1 MKKILLVEDNRGIR
15 EALQDTFTEPDYEF
29 VTAGNLQEA
38 GAVVMRECPGLVL
51 LDVSLPDGN
60 GFEFYRDVLARRGVA
75 VIFLTARDE
84 ENDIVKGLELGA
96 EDYITKPFSVKELV
110 ARVNRAFLRQ
120 KKALGSSILRAGTVT
135 YDMDKKEAVRQGEM
149 VPLSSLELRILDLLF
164 ENHDKAVS
172 RGAVID
178 CIWEATGNDV
188 YDHTVTVYMRRIRQK
203 IGDDIIKTVKGV
215 GYRIDT
221 ESGA

>member
-29 VTAGNLQEA
+29 LTAGNLQEA

-60 GFEFYRDVLARRGVA
+60 GFEFYRDVLAGRGVA

-110 ARVNRAFLRQ
+110 ARVNRVFLRQ
-120 KKALGSSILRAGTVT
+120 KKVPATSVLNVGDVT
-135 YDMDKKEAVRQGEM
+135 YDMDKKEARRQGET
-149 VPLSSLELRILDLLF
+149 VSLSSLELRILDLLF

-172 RGAVID
+172 RNAVID

-215 GYRIDT
+215 GYRIDI
-221 ESGA
+221 EGGA

>member
-29 VTAGNLQEA
+29 LTAGNLQEA

-60 GFEFYRDVLARRGVA
+60 GFEFYRDVLAGRGVA

-110 ARVNRAFLRQ
+110 ARVNRVFLRQ
-120 KKALGSSILRAGTVT
+120 KKVPVTSVLNVGDVT
-135 YDMDKKEAVRQGEM
+135 YDMDKKEARRQGET
-149 VPLSSLELRILDLLF
+149 VSLSSLELRILDLLF

-172 RGAVID
+172 RNAVID

-215 GYRIDT
+215 GYRIDI
-221 ESGA
+221 EGGA